1 MTEDEE
7 NENEEKKV
15 EHTSGK
21 TLLELEQE
29 SLRKL
34 EQFVDITWQ
43 PRPNKGTVRIWI
55 DDGTFKMTMKNEKF
69 IEILESILL
78 KDEEHPMY
86 QTYYNLKNIENSLNQ
101 YQGFYQY
108 NREKD
113 EYRALRQLRL
123 NDKMSK
129 NELYEESRKDYEN
142 KMNSKNRLND
152 LNINGLDF
160 DIYNKIAGQSI
171 KNDKK
176 KSMLENSARFYGG
189 F

>member
-15 EHTSGK
+15 EYTSGK

-34 EQFVDITWQ
+34 EQFVVITWQ

-101 YQGFYQY
+101 KINQILSICD
-108 NREKD
+108 NITKD
-113 EYRALRQLRL
+113 L
-123 NDKMSK
+123 NK
-129 NELYEESRKDYEN
+129 NESINLNNIEKNNNQQNIKRNRIEKSKSLMVKNN
-142 KMNSKNRLND
+142 K
-152 LNINGLDF
+152 F
-160 DIYNKIAGQSI
+160 DSNKILI
-171 KNDKK
+171 NTNK
-176 KSMLENSARFYGG
+176 
-189 F
+189 

>member
-1 MTEDEE
+1 
-7 NENEEKKV
+7 
-15 EHTSGK
+15 
-21 TLLELEQE
+21 
-29 SLRKL
+29 
-34 EQFVDITWQ
+34 
-43 PRPNKGTVRIWI
+43 
-55 DDGTFKMTMKNEKF
+55 MTMKNEKF
-69 IEILESILL
+69 IEILENILL

-176 KSMLENSARFYGG
+176 KSMLENTARFYGG